1 MNCSVYKE
9 FKCKKYKYPWK
20 DAMKDKYDHHNDH
33 KKWKDFTKDEY
44 DFYKDHKPWNF
55 NFSQLNYILS
65 FYRNSFFP
73 IN

>member
-55 NFSQLNYILS
+55 NFS
-65 FYRNSFFP
+65 
-73 IN
+73 